1 MGLKGDVLVV
11 GLGHTGL
18 SVARALNQRGIAFAV
33 ADSRPAPPN
42 LAAVQPLN
50 PQAVHLG
57 PFDPAILS
65 RAATLILSPGVAR
78 HELAVHRAEQQGVE
92 VIGDIELFARW
103 VQAPVV
109 AITGSNGKST
119 VTTLLGEMARTAGV
133 RVAVGG
139 NLAPPALDLL
149 DETIDLYV
157 LELSSFQLE
166 TTLSLNA
173 QAACVLNISPDHLD
187 RYPSLSAYIAA
198 KQRVFQGS
206 GGQVLNRD
214 DPAVAQMAQT
224 GRPQYGFTLGRP
236 TADTVGMVPHAG
248 EPWLAWS
255 EHPWL
260 NTRDLLLK
268 GRHNWANILAALAL
282 GQAIGLER
290 EAMRH
295 AVMAFRGLPHRCEWL
310 AKSNGVDWYND
321 SKGTNVGATVA
332 AVQGLAGKVILIA
345 GGEGKGQDFSPL
357 QVLRDKLRAVV
368 LIGRDGGLIGM
379 TLGAEVRQCQ
389 AQDMRAAVAYAAALA
404 ESGDSVVLS
413 PACASFDWFSDYQAR
428 GRAFTHAVREH
439 LQC

>member
-1 MGLKGDVLVV
+1 MRLNGDVLIV
-11 GLGHTGL
+11 GLGHSGL
-18 SVARALNQRGIAFAV
+18 SVARALNARGIPFAI
-33 ADSRPAPPN
+33 ADSRTAPPN

-57 PFDPAILS
+57 PFDPAVLS
-65 RAATLILSPGVAR
+65 RAGTLILSPGVAR
-78 HELAVHRAEQQGVE
+78 YEPAVHRAQQQGVD

-139 NLAPPALDLL
+139 NLGPPALDLL
-149 DETIDLYV
+149 DEAIDLYV

-166 TTLSLNA
+166 TTMSLNA

-187 RYPSLSAYIAA
+187 RYPSLPAYIAA

-206 GGQVLNRD
+206 GVQVLNRD
-214 DPAVAQMAQT
+214 DPAVAQLVET
-224 GRPQYGFTLGRP
+224 GRPHYGFSLGRP
-236 TADTVGMVPHAG
+236 YADTVGMVHHTG

-255 EHPWL
+255 EQPWL
-260 NTRDLLLK
+260 CTRDLPLK

-282 GQAIGLER
+282 GHAIRLER
-290 EAMRH
+290 EAMRQ
-295 AVMAFRGLPHRCEWL
+295 AVLAFRGLPHRCEWV
-310 AKSNGVDWYND
+310 AESDGVAWYND
-321 SKGTNVGATVA
+321 SKGTNVGATLA
-332 AVQGLAGKVILIA
+332 AVQGLAGKVVLIA

-357 QVLRDKLRAVV
+357 QILRDKLRAVV
-368 LIGRDGGLIGM
+368 LIGRDGALIG
-379 TLGAEVRQCQ
+379 TALGAGVKQRQ
-389 AQDMRAAVAYAAALA
+389 AQDMCEAVACAAALA
-404 ESGDSVVLS
+404 ESGDSVLLS

-428 GRAFTHAVREH
+428 GRAFARAVREYVP
-439 LQC
+439 C